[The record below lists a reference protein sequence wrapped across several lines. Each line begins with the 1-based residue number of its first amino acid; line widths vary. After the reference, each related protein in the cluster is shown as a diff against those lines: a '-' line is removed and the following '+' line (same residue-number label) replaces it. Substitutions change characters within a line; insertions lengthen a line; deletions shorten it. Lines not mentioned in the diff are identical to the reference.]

1 MNIANIIN
9 YEGDNSIFIWKHP
22 IEDFNTGTQLIV
34 HESQEAIFFKNGQA
48 LDLFGPGKYTLE
60 TENIPFLNRMMN
72 RATNDKT
79 PFHAEIYYINLTEQR
94 GIKWG
99 TDSKVMFVDPCNN
112 NYAFPI
118 GARGE
123 MSLRVSDSRKLL
135 LKLVGTEKELSQSK
149 MYDYF
154 RAPIMMHIKSYLPKV
169 LREKQVSIY
178 ELDTNIYEFSL
189 ELQKKLSG
197 ELENYG
203 VKLENFW
210 ITEIVKPEDDPVYI
224 QLRNLRGRQSVL
236 MPEGQLRQQEAL
248 INQQIEMINKTTDV
262 EKQRLQEQLR
272 IDVERK
278 EIDNKA
284 YEQQKLGYSFQQAR
298 QYDVMEQLA
307 ANEGT
312 GSDLRNATMGLG
324 MGIGMGGP
332 IGNAFGVL
340 AASTLSPDNVNPYA
354 TNIGAMHQSE
364 EKEAG
369 MVAPPILHIQEEE
382 ENIPKVDNIMS
393 KYCINCGYELN
404 VDAKFCPMCG
414 TKRGE

>member
-272 IDVERK
+272 I
-278 EIDNKA
+278 
-284 YEQQKLGYSFQQAR
+284 
-298 QYDVMEQLA
+298 
-307 ANEGT
+307 
-312 GSDLRNATMGLG
+312 
-324 MGIGMGGP
+324 
-332 IGNAFGVL
+332 
-340 AASTLSPDNVNPYA
+340 
-354 TNIGAMHQSE
+354 
-364 EKEAG
+364 
-369 MVAPPILHIQEEE
+369 
-382 ENIPKVDNIMS
+382 
-393 KYCINCGYELN
+393 
-404 VDAKFCPMCG
+404 
-414 TKRGE
+414 